1 MSMGPVACLRS
12 PVPAELLSAG
22 WGCMQHVAT
31 GGTAH
36 AHFITHAH
44 VMNSWFKFRQCPS
57 GQAFNTL
64 GAAPAGPLAPFGVQ
78 LFCAQRWYMNAVH
91 AYRGCSVW
99 LLTSAAPKLGLSFM
113 LVGVVGVTVCAGAHA
128 VCTVLRCALWGRWVW
143 QCSGCVPSCRR
154 TVVSFVCSVRASQQ
168 ICCKPAGA
176 LQPSHQLCINEHRRS
191 VLGALRKRRQGA

>member
-1 MSMGPVACLRS
+1 MATRPGIRLSMGLVACLRS

-78 LFCAQRWYMNAVH
+78 LFCAQEVVHECCSCIPWVQRMAAHIRGTQAWAFVH
-91 AYRGCSVW
+91 ACGGGWGDSVCGCTCC
-99 LLTSAAPKLGLSFM
+99 LHGIAM
-113 LVGVVGVTVCAGAHA
+113 
-128 VCTVLRCALWGRWVW
+128 CALG
-143 QCSGCVPSCRR
+143 
-154 TVVSFVCSVRASQQ
+154 
-168 ICCKPAGA
+168 
-176 LQPSHQLCINEHRRS
+176 
-191 VLGALRKRRQGA
+191 